1 MNIRKSAFRADF
13 FYFYTMDTATQ
24 SNIRDLFEQV
34 KEYSFTLR
42 SSTLKERKERLK
54 RLEDWIL
61 NHRTEIHDAVY
72 KDLQKPPQETDLT
85 EVYVV
90 LSEIRKSRKNLKA
103 WMMPKPAESSMTYL
117 GTKAETY
124 YEPKGACLI
133 IAPWNYPFQ
142 LAIGPLVSA
151 ISAGNTAIIKPSEY
165 SENTSEL
172 IMRMCI
178 EIFEPREVSV
188 VLGAVKESQELLSLP
203 FDHIFFTGSPQVGK
217 VVMEAASKHLA
228 SITLELGGKSPTI
241 VDESAS
247 IKDAAEKISWGKWLN
262 AGQVCIAPDY
272 LFVHE
277 SVKEKLIEELVVQS
291 ENIYGSKETYG
302 GIISRHHHN
311 RINDLMADAIDKG
324 ADIEFGGKSDR
335 DNLRFTPTL
344 LSNVAKNSRVM
355 EEEIFGPILPL
366 MVYHDLS
373 EVIDFI
379 NQKPKPL
386 ALYVFSKT
394 KKVIER
400 VKRETSAGMMTIN
413 DVVLQF
419 AHPNLPIGGVNNS
432 GIGKAHGHAGFIAF
446 SNEKAIVKQR
456 RGLTMAKTVY
466 PPYTGFKK
474 FMIDFMVKYF

>member
-1 MNIRKSAFRADF
+1 
-13 FYFYTMDTATQ
+13 MDTATQ
-24 SNIRDLFEQV
+24 SNIRDLFEGV
-34 KEYSFTLR
+34 KEHSITLR
-42 SSTLKERKERLK
+42 TSSLKERKDKLNK
-54 RLEDWIL
+54 LENWIMD
-61 NHRTEIHDAVY
+61 HRHDIHEAVNR
-72 KDLQKPPQETDLT
+72 DLQKPPQETDLT
-85 EVYVV
+85 EVFVV
-90 LSEIRKSRKNLKA
+90 LSEIRKARKNLRS
-103 WMMPKPAESSMTYL
+103 WMTPKPAQASITYL
-117 GTKAETY
+117 GTKSETF

-133 IAPWNYPFQ
+133 IAPWNYPFN

-151 ISAGNTAIIKPSEY
+151 IAAGNSAILKPSEF

-172 IMRMCI
+172 IQKMCT
-178 EIFEPREVSV
+178 EIFRPEEVSV
-188 VLGAVKESQELLSLP
+188 VLGGIKESQELLALP

-217 VVMEAASKHLA
+217 IVMQAASKHLA

-247 IKDAAEKISWGKWLN
+247 IKDAAQKIAWGKWLN
-262 AGQVCIAPDY
+262 AGQTCIAPDY

-277 SVKEKLIEELVVQS
+277 NVKDKLIEELTVQS
-291 ENIYGSKETYG
+291 EKIYGSKETYAG
-302 GIISRHHHN
+302 LISRQHHN

-324 ADIEFGGKSDR
+324 ANIEFGGKSDR

-344 LSNVAKNSRVM
+344 LSDIPRNSRVM

-366 MVYHDLS
+366 IVYSDLS
-373 EVIDFI
+373 EAIDFI

-386 ALYVFSKT
+386 ALYVFST
-394 KKVIER
+394 KKSAIDR
-400 VKRETSAGMMTIN
+400 IKKETSAGMMTIN

-419 AHPNLPIGGVNNS
+419 VHPNLPIGGVNNS

-466 PPYTGFKK
+466 PPYSGFKK

>member
-1 MNIRKSAFRADF
+1 MN
-13 FYFYTMDTATQ
+13 TATQ
-24 SNIRDLFEQV
+24 SNIRDLFERV
-34 KEYSFTLR
+34 KVHSISLR
-42 SSTLKERKERLK
+42 TSTLKQRKELLNK
-54 RLEDWIL
+54 LEDWIM
-61 NHRTEIHDAVY
+61 NHRKEIHEAVY
-72 KDLQKPPQETDLT
+72 KDLQKPNQETDIT
-85 EVYVV
+85 EVFVV
-90 LSEIRKSRKNLKA
+90 LSEIRKTRKNLKS
-103 WMMPKPAESSMTYL
+103 WMMSKPVATSTTYL
-117 GTKAETY
+117 GTSAEIF

-142 LAIGPLVSA
+142 LAVGPLVSA
-151 ISAGNTAIIKPSEY
+151 IAAGNTAIIKPSEF

-172 IMRMCI
+172 IQKMCL
-178 EIFEPREVSV
+178 EIFRPEEVSV
-188 VLGAVKESQELLSLP
+188 VLGAVNESQELLALP

-217 VVMEAASKHLA
+217 IVMEAAAKHLS

-241 VDESAS
+241 VDESAN
-247 IKDAAEKISWGKWLN
+247 IKDAAKKIAWGKWLN

-277 SVKEKLIEELVVQS
+277 DVKEKLIEELVVQS
-291 ENIYGSKETYG
+291 EKIYGSKETYG

-366 MVYHDLS
+366 LAYHDIK

-379 NQKPKPL
+379 NEKPKPL
-386 ALYVFSKT
+386 ALYVFSK
-394 KKVIER
+394 KNSVIEK
-400 VKRETSAGMMTIN
+400 VKKETSAGMMTIN

-432 GIGKAHGHAGFIAF
+432 GIGKAHGHTGFIAF

-466 PPYTGFKK
+466 PPYSSFKK

>member
-1 MNIRKSAFRADF
+1 
-13 FYFYTMDTATQ
+13 MDTATQ
-24 SNIRDLFEQV
+24 SHIRDSFEGV
-34 KEYSFTLR
+34 KKHSVSLR
-42 SSTLKERKERLK
+42 TSTVDQRKSTLK

-61 NHRTEIHDAVY
+61 KNRKEIHAAVF
-72 KDLQKPPQETDLT
+72 KDLQKPNQETDLT
-85 EVYVV
+85 EVFVV
-90 LSEIRKSRKNLKA
+90 LSEIRKARKNLRS
-103 WMMPKPAESSMTYL
+103 WMMPKRAATSLTYF

-142 LAIGPLVSA
+142 LAVGPLVSA
-151 ISAGNTAIIKPSEY
+151 VAAGNTAIIKPSEF

-172 IMRMCI
+172 IKRMC
-178 EIFEPREVSV
+178 EELFKPEEVAV
-188 VLGAVKESQELLSLP
+188 VLGAVDESQELLSLP

-217 VVMEAASKHLA
+217 IVMGAAAKYLTSV
-228 SITLELGGKSPTI
+228 TLELGGKSPTI
-241 VDESAS
+241 VDKSVS
-247 IKDAAEKISWGKWLN
+247 IKDAAQKIAWGKWLN

-277 SVKEKLIEELVVQS
+277 DVKERLIEELVVQS
-291 ENIYGSKETYG
+291 NKLYG
-302 GIISRHHHN
+302 GEGTYAAIISRHHHN

-344 LSNVAKNSRVM
+344 LSNVAKDSRIL

-366 MVYHDLS
+366 MTYQRIED
-373 EVIDFI
+373 VINFI
-379 NQKPKPL
+379 NEKPKPL
-386 ALYVFSKT
+386 ALYVFSKRSSVVNKV
-394 KKVIER
+394 KK
-400 VKRETSAGMMTIN
+400 ETSAGMMTIN

-432 GIGKAHGHAGFIAF
+432 GIGKAHGHTGFIAF

-456 RGLTMAKTVY
+456 TGFTMAKTVY
-466 PPYTGFKK
+466 PPYSSFKK
-474 FMIDFMVKYF
+474 FMIDLMVKYF

>member
-1 MNIRKSAFRADF
+1 
-13 FYFYTMDTATQ
+13 MDTATQ
-24 SNIRDLFEQV
+24 SHIHDLFDRIKKHSIE
-34 KEYSFTLR
+34 LR
-42 SSTLKERKERLK
+42 NSNISHRKGKLKK
-54 RLEDWIL
+54 LESWIMA
-61 NHRTEIHDAVY
+61 HRREIHEAVFR
-72 KDLQKPPQETDLT
+72 DLQKPHEETDLT
-85 EVYVV
+85 EVFVV
-90 LSEIRKSRKNLKA
+90 LSEIRKARKNLKQ
-103 WMMPKPAESSMTYL
+103 WMKPKPAATSITYI
-117 GTKAETY
+117 GTMAETF

-151 ISAGNTAIIKPSEY
+151 IAAGNSVIIKPSEF
-165 SENTSEL
+165 SEHTSEL
-172 IMRMCI
+172 ILRMCTD
-178 EIFEPREVSV
+178 IFNPEEVSV

-217 VVMEAASKHLA
+217 IVMEAAAKHLA
-228 SITLELGGKSPTI
+228 SVTLELGGKSPTI
-241 VDESAS
+241 VDRSAS
-247 IKDAAEKISWGKWLN
+247 IKDAAKKIAWGKWQN

-272 LFVHE
+272 LYVHE
-277 SVKEKLIEELVVQS
+277 DVKEKLIEELVVQS
-291 ENIYGSKETYG
+291 EKLYGTKETYG

-324 ADIEFGGKSDR
+324 ADIAFGGKSDR

-344 LSNVAKNSRVM
+344 ISNVSKDSRVM

-366 MVYHDLS
+366 LTYREID

-386 ALYVFSKT
+386 ALYVFSK
-394 KKVIER
+394 KKSVISK
-400 VKRETSAGMMTIN
+400 VKQKTSSGMMTIN

-432 GIGKAHGHAGFIAF
+432 GIGKAHGHTGFIAF

-456 RGLTMAKTVY
+456 IGATMAKTVY
-466 PPYTGFKK
+466 PPYSAFKK

>member
-1 MNIRKSAFRADF
+1 
-13 FYFYTMDTATQ
+13 MDTATK
-24 SNIRDLFEQV
+24 SHISDLFEQV
-34 KEYSFTLR
+34 KTHALTLR
-42 SSTLKERKERLK
+42 QWTVSDRKKQLK
-54 RLEDWIL
+54 RLESWIL
-61 NHRTEIHDAVY
+61 NHRGEIHEAVY
-72 KDLQKPPQETDLT
+72 KDLQKPAQETDIT
-85 EVYVV
+85 EVFVV
-90 LSEIRKSRKNLKA
+90 LSEIRKASKNLKS
-103 WMMPKPAESSMTYL
+103 WMMSRPAASSITYI
-117 GTKAETY
+117 GTKAYTH

-142 LAIGPLVSA
+142 LAVGPLVSA
-151 ISAGNTAIIKPSEY
+151 IAAGNTAIIKPSEF

-172 IMRMCI
+172 ILKMCA
-178 EIFEPREVSV
+178 EIFRPEEVSV
-188 VLGAVKESQELLSLP
+188 VLGAVDESKELLTLP

-217 VVMEAASKHLA
+217 IVMEAAAKHLT
-228 SITLELGGKSPTI
+228 SVTLELGGKSPTI
-241 VDESAS
+241 VDQSAN
-247 IKDAAEKISWGKWLN
+247 IKDAAKKIAWGKWLN

-277 SVKEKLIEELVVQS
+277 DVREKLIEELVIQS
-291 ENIYGSKETYG
+291 EKLYGNKETYG
-302 GIISRHHHN
+302 AIISRHHHN

-344 LSNVAKNSRVM
+344 LSNVSKESRIM

-366 MVYHDLS
+366 LTYQNID
-373 EVIDFI
+373 EVINFI

-386 ALYVFSKT
+386 SLYVFSAKNSIIQKV
-394 KKVIER
+394 KK
-400 VKRETSAGMMTIN
+400 ETSAGMMTIN

-432 GIGKAHGHAGFIAF
+432 GIGKAHGHAGFISF

-456 RGLTMAKTVY
+456 VGFTMAKTVY
-466 PPYTGFKK
+466 PPYSNIKK

>member
-1 MNIRKSAFRADF
+1 
-13 FYFYTMDTATQ
+13 MDTATQ
-24 SNIRDLFEQV
+24 SEIRDLFEQV
-34 KEYSFTLR
+34 KRHSINQR
-42 SSTLKERKERLK
+42 NSSLSERRARLK
-54 RLEDWIL
+54 RLEDWIMK
-61 NHRTEIHDAVY
+61 HRTEIHEAVH
-72 KDLQKPPQETDLT
+72 KDLQKPYEETDLT
-85 EVYVV
+85 EVFVV
-90 LSEIRKSRKNLKA
+90 LSEIRKARKNLKQ
-103 WMMPKPAESSMTYL
+103 WMMPKPAASSITYL
-117 GTKAETY
+117 GTNAETF

-151 ISAGNTAIIKPSEY
+151 IAAGNTVIIKPSEF

-172 IMRMCI
+172 ILRMCAD
-178 EIFEPREVSV
+178 IFKPEEVGV
-188 VLGAVKESQELLSLP
+188 VLGAVKESQELLSLH

-217 VVMEAASKHLA
+217 IVMEAASKYLA
-228 SITLELGGKSPTI
+228 SVTLELGGKSPTI
-241 VDESAS
+241 VDRSAN
-247 IKDAAEKISWGKWLN
+247 IKDAAQKIAWGKWQN

-277 SVKEKLIEELVVQS
+277 DVKDKLIEELVVQS
-291 ENIYGSKETYG
+291 EKLYGNKQMYG

-324 ADIEFGGKSDR
+324 ANIEFGGKSDR

-344 LSNVAKNSRVM
+344 LSNVTKDTRVM

-366 MVYHDLS
+366 MTYNELDHV
-373 EVIDFI
+373 VDFI

-386 ALYVFSKT
+386 ALYVFAKNKSVINKV
-394 KKVIER
+394 KKS
-400 VKRETSAGMMTIN
+400 TSSGMMTIN

-432 GIGKAHGHAGFIAF
+432 GIGKAHGHTGFIAF
-446 SNEKAIVKQR
+446 SNEKAVVQQR
-456 RGLTMAKTVY
+456 TGFTMAKTVY
-466 PPYTGFKK
+466 PPYSAFKK